1 MIEKLEQHAPE
12 LLTNIK
18 FAWAWV
24 AATFGAG
31 TSTVFELIPTHIGT
45 VASLLGCVLTV
56 VLIRSHRAKSAL
68 EQEKLKLEIK
78 ALKDEQDNS

>member
-1 MIEKLEQHAPE
+1 MIQKIEQHAPE

-24 AATFGAG
+24 VTTLGAG
-31 TSTVFELIPTHIGT
+31 TGTILELIPTHIGT

-56 VLIRSHRAKSAL
+56 VLIRSHRSKSAL